1 MCVGAQQQETLAVI
15 LGSSEKSYFLT
26 NGSREEAGG
35 VPRGVSGAEQV
46 FTCFHDDGQAH
57 HHTRAKAISET
68 QDFFD

>member
-1 MCVGAQQQETLAVI
+1 MI

-26 NGSREEAGG
+26 NGSHEAGG
-35 VPRGVSGAEQV
+35 VPRGVSGSEQV